1 MKSPPK
7 SRKSYSVRTT
17 SGHRQLQSLHARLRL
32 QTKTITE
39 LEVRLY
45 LQEAVLLVAL
55 HHLDYKSTTSPESA
69 PLTLH

>member
-17 SGHRQLQSLHARLRL
+17 SGHRQLQSLHARLRS
-32 QTKTITE
+32 QTKMITE

-55 HHLDYKSTTSPESA
+55 HHLDYRFTTSHDDA
-69 PLTLH
+69 PQTLH